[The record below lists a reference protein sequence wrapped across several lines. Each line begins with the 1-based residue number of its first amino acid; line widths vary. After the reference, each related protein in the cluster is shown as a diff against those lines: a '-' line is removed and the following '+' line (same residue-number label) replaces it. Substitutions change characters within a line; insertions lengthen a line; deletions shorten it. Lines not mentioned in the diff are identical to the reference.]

1 MAERY
6 SRLFALPTN
15 LYSEGSPVLIEAGA
29 LLRDNVTG
37 GVLAQLK
44 FFSFSSKV
52 IKAMTVGII
61 PCDIAGRR
69 LSDAVMHQ
77 YLDMNF
83 GRDSEFGQKNAIA
96 LPNPATRS
104 FKVYVSEAV
113 FGDNS
118 IYSAPECEWTPLNV
132 AQAPVGHTVLNSD
145 PELFKQFRMTYDQ
158 QCTYNYVPKKERDL
172 WFCSCQAIN
181 RSSEAVCHKCGH
193 KYLPL
198 ESIDIDALKAARDKR
213 VAEER
218 RQAEEAAA
226 EAERQRREE
235 EARAREAARLAA
247 ERRKKITKRVSIITS
262 AVLLVAF
269 LVYATGWHLIPY
281 IKYTNAVKAME
292 AHSYDEA
299 YDAFIAL
306 GDFSDSAMKARDTLY
321 KKGTSLMDSGAY
333 AEAAAEF
340 ERIPLYKDSNDKAL
354 YCRNQAAYLEAKA
367 LKDSGEYKKAADIF
381 TSLGDYS
388 DSKALAKESNYLYA
402 DSLLNSGKY
411 EEAYSAFCA
420 LGAFK
425 KGVNVV
431 YKDSTTKAQEAKYR
445 YGLACF
451 ESGDY
456 KNAVEAFE
464 LVGDYKEAPAKLL
477 EAKYLYADNLVG
489 NSDLIKASD
498 LYRELGDYKDSAE
511 LYKKTYYQY
520 GLNLLT
526 KEKNYKDAVIVFS
539 SLGNYEESKSK
550 LKEAKYGYVLAHK
563 NNSDRLTYKYLE
575 ELKDA
580 KYKDSK
586 EIYKSLYAWS
596 VKLVAFNTD
605 ENDYKTILSSVS
617 RKTKYLHFEFVI
629 QGGPPGQTI
638 TLTHKTYWPNG
649 STRTSKWYWEN
660 ERRGNTIGAYWDD
673 GFYTGTGTMKIKVYN
688 KKTGDFLGEA
698 SIKIT
703 K

>member
-6 SRLFALPTN
+6 SRLFMLPTN

-44 FFSFSSKV
+44 IKSLSNKV
-52 IKAMTVGII
+52 IKALTVGII

-69 LSDAVMHQ
+69 LSNAVMHQ

-96 LPNPATRS
+96 LPDPATRS
-104 FKVYVSEAV
+104 FKVYVSEVV

-132 AQAPVGHTVLNSD
+132 AQKPVGHTVLNSD
-145 PELFKQFRMTYDQ
+145 PELFKQFRMMYDQ

-181 RSSEAVCHKCGH
+181 RSSEAVCHNCGQ

-198 ESIDIDALKAARDKR
+198 ESIDIKALKTARDKR

-235 EARAREAARLAA
+235 EAMAREAARLAA
-247 ERRKKITKRVSIITS
+247 ERRKKITKRVSIIAS

-281 IKYTNAVKAME
+281 IKYTNAVKAVE

-299 YDAFIAL
+299 YEAFIAL
-306 GDFSDSAMKARDTLY
+306 GDFSDSEDKAKNALY
-321 KKGTSLMDSGAY
+321 QKGNSLLNSGAY
-333 AEAAAEF
+333 VEAAAEF
-340 ERIPLYKDSNDKAL
+340 EKIPLYSDSNDKAL

-367 LKDSGEYKKAADIF
+367 LKDAGEYKKAADIF
-381 TSLGDYS
+381 ASLGDYS

-431 YKDSTTKAQEAKYR
+431 YKDSTAKAQEAKYL
-445 YGLACF
+445 YGLACI
-451 ESGDY
+451 ESADY
-456 KNAVEAFE
+456 KNAFEAFE
-464 LVGDYKEAPAKLL
+464 LVGDYKEAPAKLP
-477 EAKYLYADNLVG
+477 EAKYLYADSLVG
-489 NSDLIKASD
+489 SSDLKEASD
-498 LYRELGDYKDSAE
+498 LYKELGDYKDSAE
-511 LYKKTYYQY
+511 LYKKTYYHY
-520 GLNLLT
+520 GLKML
-526 KEKNYKDAVIVFS
+526 KEKKWGEAIDVFTQ
-539 SLGNYEESKSK
+539 LDNYEDSQSN
-550 LKEAKYGYVLAHK
+550 LKEAKYGFVLANK
-563 NNSDRLTYKYLE
+563 NSSNQITYKYLE
-575 ELKDA
+575 ELKEA

-586 EIYKSLYAWS
+586 EIYESLYAWS
-596 VKLVAFNTD
+596 VELVAFNTD

-617 RKTKYLHFEFVI
+617 RKNKYLHFEFRV
-629 QGGPPGQTI
+629 QGGPHRQSI
-638 TLTHKTYWPNG
+638 TLTHKIYWPNG
-649 STRTSKWYWEN
+649 SVSKSDWCWEN
-660 ERRGNTIGAYWDD
+660 EKRGNIIGACWDD

-698 SIKIT
+698 SIEIT

>member
-6 SRLFALPTN
+6 SRLFTLPTN
-15 LYSEGSPVLIEAGA
+15 FYSEGSPVLIEAGA

-69 LSDAVMHQ
+69 LSNAVMHQ

-96 LPNPATRS
+96 LPDPATRS

-181 RSSEAVCHKCGH
+181 RSSEAVCHNCGQ

-235 EARAREAARLAA
+235 EAKAKEAARLAA
-247 ERRKKITKRVSIITS
+247 ERRKKITKRVSIIAS

-269 LVYATGWHLIPY
+269 FVYATGWHLIPY
-281 IKYTNAVKAME
+281 IKYANAVKALE

-340 ERIPLYKDSNDKAL
+340 EKIPLYSDSNDKAL

-367 LKDSGEYKKAADIF
+367 LKDAGEYKKAADIF
-381 TSLGDYS
+381 ASLGDYS

-402 DSLLNSGKY
+402 DSLL
-411 EEAYSAFCA
+411 
-420 LGAFK
+420 
-425 KGVNVV
+425 
-431 YKDSTTKAQEAKYR
+431 
-445 YGLACF
+445 

-464 LVGDYKEAPAKLL
+464 LAGDYKEAPAKLP
-477 EAKYLYADNLVG
+477 EAKYLYACSLVG
-489 NSDLIKASD
+489 SSDLKDAYK
-498 LYRELGDYKDSAE
+498 LYKELGDYKDSAE
-511 LYKKTYYQY
+511 LYKKTCYQH
-520 GLNLLT
+520 GLNML
-526 KEKNYKDAVIVFS
+526 EKKMWGDAVDVFS
-539 SLGNYEESKSK
+539 KLDNYEESKSK

-563 NNSDRLTYKYLE
+563 NNSDMLTYRYLE
-575 ELKDA
+575 ELKEA

-596 VKLVAFNTD
+596 VELVALNTD

-617 RKTKYLHFEFVI
+617 RKNKYLHFEFVV
-629 QGGPPGQTI
+629 QGGPPGESI
-638 TLTHKTYWPNG
+638 NIIDKVYWPDG
-649 STRTSKWYWEN
+649 SVSKSDWYWEN
-660 ERRGNTIGAYWDD
+660 QRRGNTIVLYWDD
-673 GFYTGTGTMKIKVYN
+673 GFYTGTGTMKVKVYH

>member
-6 SRLFALPTN
+6 SRLFMLPTN

-29 LLRDNVTG
+29 LLRDNITG
-37 GVLAQLK
+37 SVLAQLK
-44 FFSFSSKV
+44 IKSLNSKV

-96 LPNPATRS
+96 LPDPATRS

-132 AQAPVGHTVLNSD
+132 AQKPVGHTVLNSD
-145 PELFKQFRMTYDQ
+145 PELFKQFRMTYDP
-158 QCTYNYVPKKERDL
+158 QCTYNYAPKVERDL

-181 RSSEAVCHKCGH
+181 RSNEAVCHNCGQ

-198 ESIDIDALKAARDKR
+198 ESIDIKALKAARDKR

-218 RQAEEAAA
+218 RQAEEAVA

-235 EARAREAARLAA
+235 EAKAKEAARLAA
-247 ERRKKITKRVSIITS
+247 ERRKKITKRVSIIAS

-292 AHSYDEA
+292 AQSYDEA

-306 GDFSDSAMKARDTLY
+306 GDFSDSA
-321 KKGTSLMDSGAY
+321 
-333 AEAAAEF
+333 
-340 ERIPLYKDSNDKAL
+340 DKAM
-354 YCRNQAAYLEAKA
+354 YCRIEITYLEAVA
-367 LKDSGEYKKAADIF
+367 LKDAGEYKKAADIF

-451 ESGDY
+451 ESADY

-464 LVGDYKEAPAKLL
+464 LAGDYKEALAKLP
-477 EAKYLYADNLVG
+477 EAKYLYADSLVG
-489 NSDLIKASD
+489 SSDLKEASD
-498 LYRELGDYKDSAE
+498 LYKELGDYKDSTE

-520 GLNLLT
+520 GLKML
-526 KEKNYKDAVIVFS
+526 KEKKWGEAINVFTQ
-539 SLGNYEESKSK
+539 LDNYEDSQSN
-550 LKEAKYGYVLAHK
+550 LKEAKYGFVLANK
-563 NNSDRLTYKYLE
+563 NSSNQITYKYLE
-575 ELKDA
+575 ELKET
-580 KYKDSK
+580 KYRDSE
-586 EIYKSLYAWS
+586 EIYESLYAWS
-596 VKLVAFNTD
+596 VELVAFNTD

-617 RKTKYLHFEFVI
+617 RKNKYLHFEFRV
-629 QGGPPGQTI
+629 QGGPHRQSI
-638 TLTHKTYWPNG
+638 TLTHKIYWPNG
-649 STRTSKWYWEN
+649 SVSKSKWYWEN
-660 ERRGNTIGAYWDD
+660 EKRGNIIGACWDD

-698 SIKIT
+698 SIEIT

>member
-6 SRLFALPTN
+6 SRLFMLPTN

-44 FFSFSSKV
+44 IKSLSSKV

-96 LPNPATRS
+96 LPDPATRS

-145 PELFKQFRMTYDQ
+145 PELFKQFRMMYDQ
-158 QCTYNYVPKKERDL
+158 QCTYNYVPKVERDL

-181 RSSEAVCHKCGH
+181 HSNEAVCHNCGQ

-198 ESIDIDALKAARDKR
+198 ESIDIKALKAARDKR

-235 EARAREAARLAA
+235 EAKAKEAARLAA
-247 ERRKKITKRVSIITS
+247 ERRKKITKRVSIIAS

-292 AHSYDEA
+292 AQSYDEA

-306 GDFSDSAMKARDTLY
+306 GDFSDSA
-321 KKGTSLMDSGAY
+321 
-333 AEAAAEF
+333 
-340 ERIPLYKDSNDKAL
+340 DKAM
-354 YCRNQAAYLEAKA
+354 YCRIEITYLEAVA
-367 LKDSGEYKKAADIF
+367 LKDAGEYKKAADIF

-431 YKDSTTKAQEAKYR
+431 YKDSTTKAQEAKYL

-464 LVGDYKEAPAKLL
+464 LAGDYKEALAKLP
-477 EAKYLYADNLVG
+477 EAKYLYADSLVG
-489 NSDLIKASD
+489 SSDLKEASD
-498 LYRELGDYKDSAE
+498 LYKELGDYKDSTE

-520 GLNLLT
+520 GLKML
-526 KEKNYKDAVIVFS
+526 KEKKWGEAINVFTQ
-539 SLGNYEESKSK
+539 LDNYEDSQSN
-550 LKEAKYGYVLAHK
+550 LKEAKYGFVLANK
-563 NNSDRLTYKYLE
+563 NSSNQITYKYLE
-575 ELKDA
+575 ELKET
-580 KYKDSK
+580 KYKDSE
-586 EIYKSLYAWS
+586 EIYESLYAWS
-596 VKLVAFNTD
+596 VELVAFNTD

-617 RKTKYLHFEFVI
+617 RKNKYLHFEFRV
-629 QGGPPGQTI
+629 QGGPHRQSI
-638 TLTHKTYWPNG
+638 TLTHKIYWPNG
-649 STRTSKWYWEN
+649 SVSKSKWYWEN
-660 ERRGNTIGAYWDD
+660 EKRGNIIGACWDD

-698 SIKIT
+698 SIEIT

>member
-6 SRLFALPTN
+6 SRLFTLPTN
-15 LYSEGSPVLIEAGA
+15 FYSEGSPVLIEAGA

-96 LPNPATRS
+96 LPDPATRS

-132 AQAPVGHTVLNSD
+132 AQKPVGHTVLNSD
-145 PELFKQFRMTYDQ
+145 PELFKQFRMMYDP

-181 RSSEAVCHKCGH
+181 RSSEAVCHNCGQ

-198 ESIDIDALKAARDKR
+198 ESIDIKALKTARDKR
-213 VAEER
+213 VADER

-281 IKYTNAVKAME
+281 IKYTNAVKTME
-292 AHSYDEA
+292 ANSYDEA

-306 GDFSDSAMKARDTLY
+306 GDFSDSA
-321 KKGTSLMDSGAY
+321 
-333 AEAAAEF
+333 
-340 ERIPLYKDSNDKAL
+340 DKAM
-354 YCRNQAAYLEAKA
+354 YCRIEITYLEAVA
-367 LKDSGEYKKAADIF
+367 LKDAGEYKKAADIF
-381 TSLGDYS
+381 ASLGDYS

-425 KGVNVV
+425 KGVNAV
-431 YKDSTTKAQEAKYR
+431 YKDSTTKAQEAKYL

-464 LVGDYKEAPAKLL
+464 LAGDYKEAPAKLP
-477 EAKYLYADNLVG
+477 EAKYLYADSLVG
-489 NSDLIKASD
+489 SSDLKEASD
-498 LYRELGDYKDSAE
+498 LYKELGDYKDSTE

-520 GLNLLT
+520 GLKML
-526 KEKNYKDAVIVFS
+526 KEKKWGEAINVFTQ
-539 SLGNYEESKSK
+539 LDNYEDSQSN
-550 LKEAKYGYVLAHK
+550 LKEAKYGFVLANK
-563 NNSDRLTYKYLE
+563 NSSNQITYKYLE
-575 ELKDA
+575 ELKET
-580 KYKDSK
+580 KYKDSE
-586 EIYKSLYAWS
+586 EIYESLYAWS
-596 VKLVAFNTD
+596 VELVALNTD

-617 RKTKYLHFEFVI
+617 RKNKYLHFEFRV
-629 QGGPPGQTI
+629 QGGPHRQSI
-638 TLTHKTYWPNG
+638 TLTHKVYWPNG
-649 STRTSKWYWEN
+649 SVSKSKWYWEN
-660 ERRGNTIGAYWDD
+660 EKRGNIIGLYWDD

-698 SIKIT
+698 SIEIT

>member
-6 SRLFALPTN
+6 SRLFMLPTN

-29 LLRDNVTG
+29 LLRDNITG
-37 GVLAQLK
+37 SVLAQLK
-44 FFSFSSKV
+44 IKSLNSKV

-96 LPNPATRS
+96 LPDPATRS

-132 AQAPVGHTVLNSD
+132 AQKPVGHTVLNSD
-145 PELFKQFRMTYDQ
+145 PELFKQFRMTYDP
-158 QCTYNYVPKKERDL
+158 QCTYNYAPKVERDL

-181 RSSEAVCHKCGH
+181 RSNEAVCHNCGQ

-198 ESIDIDALKAARDKR
+198 ESIDIKALKAARDKR

-218 RQAEEAAA
+218 RQAEEAVA

-235 EARAREAARLAA
+235 EAKAKEAARLAA
-247 ERRKKITKRVSIITS
+247 ERRKKITKRVSIIAS

-292 AHSYDEA
+292 AQSYDEA

-306 GDFSDSAMKARDTLY
+306 GDFSDSA
-321 KKGTSLMDSGAY
+321 
-333 AEAAAEF
+333 
-340 ERIPLYKDSNDKAL
+340 DKAM
-354 YCRNQAAYLEAKA
+354 YCRIEITYLEAVA
-367 LKDSGEYKKAADIF
+367 LKDAGEYKKAADIF

-402 DSLLNSGKY
+402 DSLL
-411 EEAYSAFCA
+411 
-420 LGAFK
+420 
-425 KGVNVV
+425 
-431 YKDSTTKAQEAKYR
+431 
-445 YGLACF
+445 

-464 LVGDYKEAPAKLL
+464 LAGDYKEALAKLP
-477 EAKYLYADNLVG
+477 EAKYLYADSLVG
-489 NSDLIKASD
+489 SSDLKEASD
-498 LYRELGDYKDSAE
+498 LYKELGDYKDSTE

-520 GLNLLT
+520 GLKML
-526 KEKNYKDAVIVFS
+526 KEKKWGEAINVFTQ
-539 SLGNYEESKSK
+539 LDNYEDSQSN
-550 LKEAKYGYVLAHK
+550 LKEAKYGFVLANK
-563 NNSDRLTYKYLE
+563 NSSNQITYKYLE
-575 ELKDA
+575 ELKET
-580 KYKDSK
+580 KYKDSE
-586 EIYKSLYAWS
+586 EIYESLYAWS
-596 VKLVAFNTD
+596 VELVAFNTD

-617 RKTKYLHFEFVI
+617 RKNKYLHFEFRV
-629 QGGPPGQTI
+629 QGGPHRQSI
-638 TLTHKTYWPNG
+638 TLTHKIYWPNG
-649 STRTSKWYWEN
+649 SVSKSKWYWEN
-660 ERRGNTIGAYWDD
+660 EKRGNIIGACWDD

-698 SIKIT
+698 SIEIT

>member
-6 SRLFALPTN
+6 SRLFMLPTN

-96 LPNPATRS
+96 LPDPATRS

-132 AQAPVGHTVLNSD
+132 AQKPVGHTVLNSD
-145 PELFKQFRMTYDQ
+145 PELFKQFRMTYDP
-158 QCTYNYVPKKERDL
+158 QCTYNYAPKVERDL

-181 RSSEAVCHKCGH
+181 HSNEAVCHNCGQ

-198 ESIDIDALKAARDKR
+198 ESIDIKALKAARDKR

-235 EARAREAARLAA
+235 EAKAKEAARLAA
-247 ERRKKITKRVSIITS
+247 ERRKKITKRVSIIAS

-292 AHSYDEA
+292 AQSYDEA

-306 GDFSDSAMKARDTLY
+306 GDFSDSA
-321 KKGTSLMDSGAY
+321 
-333 AEAAAEF
+333 
-340 ERIPLYKDSNDKAL
+340 DKAM
-354 YCRNQAAYLEAKA
+354 YCRIEITYLEAVA
-367 LKDSGEYKKAADIF
+367 LKDAGEYKKAADIF

-431 YKDSTTKAQEAKYR
+431 YKDSTTKAQEAKYL

-464 LVGDYKEAPAKLL
+464 LAGDYKEALAKLL
-477 EAKYLYADNLVG
+477 EAKYLYADSLVG
-489 NSDLIKASD
+489 SSDLKEASD
-498 LYRELGDYKDSAE
+498 LYKELGDYKDSTE

-520 GLNLLT
+520 GLKML
-526 KEKNYKDAVIVFS
+526 KEKKWGEAINVFTQ
-539 SLGNYEESKSK
+539 LDNYEDSQSN
-550 LKEAKYGYVLAHK
+550 LKEAKYGFVLANK
-563 NNSDRLTYKYLE
+563 NSSNQITYKYLE
-575 ELKDA
+575 ELKET
-580 KYKDSK
+580 KYKDSE
-586 EIYKSLYAWS
+586 EIYESLYAWS
-596 VKLVAFNTD
+596 VELVAFNTD

-617 RKTKYLHFEFVI
+617 RKNKYLHFEFRV
-629 QGGPPGQTI
+629 QGGPHRQSI
-638 TLTHKTYWPNG
+638 TLTHKIYWPNG
-649 STRTSKWYWEN
+649 SVSKSKWYWEN
-660 ERRGNTIGAYWDD
+660 EKRGNIIGACWDD

-698 SIKIT
+698 SIEIT

>member
-6 SRLFALPTN
+6 SRLFMLPTN

-37 GVLAQLK
+37 SVLAQLK
-44 FFSFSSKV
+44 IKSLSSKV

-69 LSDAVMHQ
+69 LSNAVMHQ

-83 GRDSEFGQKNAIA
+83 ERDSEFGQKNAIA
-96 LPNPATRS
+96 LPDPATRS

-132 AQAPVGHTVLNSD
+132 AQKPVGHTVLNSD
-145 PELFKQFRMTYDQ
+145 PELFKQFRMTYDP
-158 QCTYNYVPKKERDL
+158 QCTYNYAPKVECDL

-181 RSSEAVCHKCGH
+181 RGNEAVCHNCGQ

-198 ESIDIDALKAARDKR
+198 ESIDIKALKTARDKR

-235 EARAREAARLAA
+235 EAKAKEAARLAA
-247 ERRKKITKRVSIITS
+247 ERRKKITKRVSIIAS

-292 AHSYDEA
+292 AQSYDEA

-402 DSLLNSGKY
+402 DSLL
-411 EEAYSAFCA
+411 
-420 LGAFK
+420 
-425 KGVNVV
+425 
-431 YKDSTTKAQEAKYR
+431 
-445 YGLACF
+445 

-456 KNAVEAFE
+456 KNAIKAFE
-464 LVGDYKEAPAKLL
+464 LVGDYKEATAKLP
-477 EAKYLYADNLVG
+477 EAKYLYADSLVG
-489 NSDLIKASD
+489 SSDLKDAYK
-498 LYRELGDYKDSAE
+498 LYKELGDYKDSAE
-511 LYKKTYYQY
+511 LYKKTCYQH
-520 GLNLLT
+520 GLNML
-526 KEKNYKDAVIVFS
+526 EKKMWGDAVDVFS
-539 SLGNYEESKSK
+539 KLDNYEESKSK
-550 LKEAKYGYVLAHK
+550 LKEAKYGYVLANK
-563 NNSDRLTYKYLE
+563 DSNNRTTYIYLE
-575 ELKDA
+575 GLKEA

-586 EIYKSLYAWS
+586 EIYESLYAWS
-596 VKLVAFNTD
+596 VELVALNTD

-617 RKTKYLHFEFVI
+617 RKNKYLHFEFVV
-629 QGGPPGQTI
+629 QGGPPGQRI
-638 TLTHKTYWPNG
+638 TLTHKTYWPDGDVTN
-649 STRTSKWYWEN
+649 SKWYWEN
-660 ERRGNTIGAYWDD
+660 VRRGDTIGVYWDD
-673 GFYTGTGTMKIKVYN
+673 GFYTGTGTMKVKIYH

>member
-6 SRLFALPTN
+6 SRLFTLPTN

-44 FFSFSSKV
+44 IKSLSNKV
-52 IKAMTVGII
+52 IKALTAGVI

-69 LSDAVMHQ
+69 LSNAVMHQ

-83 GRDSEFGQKNAIA
+83 ERDSEFGQKNAIA
-96 LPNPATRS
+96 LPDPATRS

-132 AQAPVGHTVLNSD
+132 AQKPVGHTVLNSD
-145 PELFKQFRMTYDQ
+145 PELFKQFRMTYDP
-158 QCTYNYVPKKERDL
+158 QCTYNYAPKVERDL

-181 RSSEAVCHKCGH
+181 HSNEAVCHNCGQ

-198 ESIDIDALKAARDKR
+198 ESIDIKALKAARDKR

-218 RQAEEAAA
+218 RQAEEAAT

-235 EARAREAARLAA
+235 EAKAKEAARLAA
-247 ERRKKITKRVSIITS
+247 ERRKKITKRVSIIAS

-292 AHSYDEA
+292 AQSYDEA

-306 GDFSDSAMKARDTLY
+306 GDFSDSA
-321 KKGTSLMDSGAY
+321 
-333 AEAAAEF
+333 
-340 ERIPLYKDSNDKAL
+340 DKAM
-354 YCRNQAAYLEAKA
+354 YCRIEITYLEAVA
-367 LKDSGEYKKAADIF
+367 LKDAGEYKKAADIF
-381 TSLGDYS
+381 ASLGDYS

-425 KGVNVV
+425 KGVNAV
-431 YKDSTTKAQEAKYR
+431 YKDSTTKAQEAKYL

-464 LVGDYKEAPAKLL
+464 LAGDYKEASAKLP
-477 EAKYLYADNLVG
+477 EAKYLYADSLVG
-489 NSDLIKASD
+489 SSDLKEASD
-498 LYRELGDYKDSAE
+498 LYKELGDYKDSTE

-520 GLNLLT
+520 GLKML
-526 KEKNYKDAVIVFS
+526 KEKKWGEAINVFTQ
-539 SLGNYEESKSK
+539 LDNYEDSQSN
-550 LKEAKYGYVLAHK
+550 LKEAKYGFVLANK
-563 NNSDRLTYKYLE
+563 NSSNQITYKYLE
-575 ELKDA
+575 ELKET
-580 KYKDSK
+580 KYKDSE
-586 EIYKSLYAWS
+586 EIYESLYAWS
-596 VKLVAFNTD
+596 VELVALNTD

-617 RKTKYLHFEFVI
+617 RKNKYLHFEFRV
-629 QGGPPGQTI
+629 QGGPHRQSI
-638 TLTHKTYWPNG
+638 TLTHKVYWPNG
-649 STRTSKWYWEN
+649 SVSKSKWYWEN
-660 ERRGNTIGAYWDD
+660 EKRGNIIGLYWDD

-698 SIKIT
+698 SIEIT